1 MNKNM
6 WIAILAGLA
15 LLAALIIFGTSSALL
30 TVKYQISTDKAAKPV
45 RLALVSDLH
54 SCDYKNELVDA
65 IAAQAPDAVLLA
77 GDIFDDDLP
86 HDNAKHFVREIA
98 ARGYACYYVTGNHEI
113 WSGEADELKRF
124 MRELGATVLE
134 GECATLSVNG
144 QIINICG
151 IDDPASDSG
160 SLSEV
165 LAKAAR
171 AADSTR
177 FTVLLTHRPELIDEY
192 LKHAFDLILSGH
204 AHGGQWRLPGLI
216 NGLFAP
222 NQGLFPK
229 YAGGEYT
236 FESKTMIVSR
246 GLAREST
253 RVPRIFN
260 RPELVIVDIEAR

>member
-1 MNKNM
+1 MGKVT

-15 LLAALIIFGTSSALL
+15 LLAALIMFAASSALV
-30 TVKYQISTDKAAKPV
+30 TVKYQISTDKVKKPIK
-45 RLALVSDLH
+45 LALVSDLH
-54 SCDYKNELVDA
+54 SCDYKNELVKA
-65 IAAQAPDAVLLA
+65 IAAQKPDAVLLA
-77 GDIFDDDLP
+77 GDIFDDVLP
-86 HDNAKHFVREIA
+86 HDNAKEFVRQIA
-98 ARGYACYYVTGNHEI
+98 GYPCYYVTGNHEI
-113 WSGEADELKRF
+113 WSGEASYLKRF
-124 MRELGATVLE
+124 MRELGVTVLD
-134 GECATLSVNG
+134 GQCATLCVNE

-160 SLSEV
+160 L
-165 LAKAAR
+165 LADMLEKAQS
-171 AADSTR
+171 AADSAR
-177 FTVLLTHRPELIDEY
+177 FTVLLTHRPELIEEY
-192 LKHAFDLILSGH
+192 LKYAFDLILAGH

-236 FESKTMIVSR
+236 FFDKAMIVSR

-260 RPELVIVDIEAR
+260 RPELVIVEINAK